1 MLSIYKNEKPKG
13 VICQLGGQSPLN
25 IAAEFETAG
34 VNTVEAEAIADETG
48 DINV

>member
-1 MLSIYKNEKPKG
+1 VLSIYEDGKPKG

-34 VNTVEAEAIADETG
+34 VNTVEAEAID
-48 DINV
+48 D